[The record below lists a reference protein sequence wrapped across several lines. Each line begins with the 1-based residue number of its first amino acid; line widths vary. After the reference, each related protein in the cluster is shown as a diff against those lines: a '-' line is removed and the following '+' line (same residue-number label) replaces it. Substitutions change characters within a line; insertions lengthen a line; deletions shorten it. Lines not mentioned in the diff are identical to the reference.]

1 MKKALIRE
9 MVEQHGHEWVQ
20 ETLTTICWDIADDK
34 RKQKELEKYV
44 WGQKWLNVV
53 VVDRQLVIVLGGI
66 N

>member
-1 MKKALIRE
+1 MMLEEEEAMSGDAIVKMLDKGRIRE

-44 WGQKWLNVV
+44 WG
-53 VVDRQLVIVLGGI
+53 
-66 N
+66 